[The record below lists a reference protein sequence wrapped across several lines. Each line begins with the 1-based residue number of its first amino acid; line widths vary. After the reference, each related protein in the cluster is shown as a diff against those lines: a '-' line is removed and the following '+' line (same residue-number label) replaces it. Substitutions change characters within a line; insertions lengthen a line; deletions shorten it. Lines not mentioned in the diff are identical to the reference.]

1 MEGPLEPTM
10 TDPRGMRSLVWA
22 TWSLFAGLFLL
33 LMGGGMIATLIGVRA
48 EYDGFADLQIGA
60 IVAAYYAGFLVGS
73 RITLSQLGHVGHIRV
88 YAAFASV
95 LAATIVAAGLKAD
108 PYVWMAL
115 RFVMGACFAGQYVVA
130 ESWLNELA
138 SNEIRGRILSWYNLT
153 TVVAYGVGQFWF
165 TRLDPR
171 EITGFAISSI
181 LISLAIAPVTLSED
195 AAPPMIV
202 EPERMTLRELFHH
215 APTGML
221 TCLMVGVTHGAFL
234 GLGAVY
240 ATKLG
245 LTLSQIGLFVS
256 IPTIGVILMSV
267 PISSASDDI
276 DRRAVGALAAITAA
290 AAATGLFFFEPDTWQ
305 GLLCVIV
312 IGGTTYPLYSIAGA
326 YANDWLPADR
336 ITAAAGQLIL
346 MYGLGAMIGPLIG
359 SVAMS
364 RFGTDGFVWTTVVC
378 HVAIAVFLIIR
389 LFQYREP
396 FRAKP
401 WNEVALAGRV
411 FYVPVTVVGMGR
423 RLLARRRDVLD
434 GSAGSEAR

>member
-1 MEGPLEPTM
+1 MEGPAETAPGLVS
-10 TDPRGMRSLVWA
+10 GVRSLVWA

-48 EYDGFADLQIGA
+48 ELDNFADIQIGA

-73 RITLSQLGHVGHIRV
+73 RITLSRLGTVGHIRV

-108 PYVWMAL
+108 PYVWMVL

-138 SNEIRGRILSWYNLT
+138 SNEIRGRILSLYNLT

-165 TRLDPR
+165 TRLDPH
-171 EITGFAISSI
+171 EITGFAIASI
-181 LISLAIAPVTLSED
+181 LISLAIAPVALSED
-195 AAPPMIV
+195 AAPPVVV

-240 ATKLG
+240 ATRLG
-245 LTLSQIGLFVS
+245 LSLSEIGLFVS

-267 PISSASDDI
+267 PISAASDDI
-276 DRRAVGALAAITAA
+276 DRRAVGALAALTAA
-290 AAATGLFFFEPDTWQ
+290 AGATGLLFFAPDTWQ
-305 GLLCVIV
+305 GLLCVVV

-326 YANDWLPADR
+326 YANDWLPSDR

-359 SVAMS
+359 SMAMS
-364 RFGTDGFVWTTVVC
+364 LYGTDGFVWTAIVC
-378 HVAIAVFLIIR
+378 HLAIAAFLVIR

-396 FRAKP
+396 LRAKP

-423 RLLARRRDVLD
+423 RLLARRRDVLETD
-434 GSAGSEAR
+434 AG